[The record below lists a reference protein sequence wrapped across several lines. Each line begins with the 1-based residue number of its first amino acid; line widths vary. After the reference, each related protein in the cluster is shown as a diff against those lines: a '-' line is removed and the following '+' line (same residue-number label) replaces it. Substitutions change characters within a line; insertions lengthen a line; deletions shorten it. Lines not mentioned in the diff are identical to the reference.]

1 MKDVDTA
8 LGLSR
13 EKLVRMALLLGSDYT
28 DGVKGVGIVN
38 AIEILQVRSPRSVSL
53 PSCCCLTS
61 LAALCDLWCP
71 LLALANREAALA
83 NREAALA

>member
-1 MKDVDTA
+1 MAAEHRRRYRNIFDRNKYAEAYSMKDVDKA

-38 AIEILQVRSPRSVSL
+38 AIEILQVGSPRSSR
-53 PSCCCLTS
+53 CLH
-61 LAALCDLWCP
+61 AVA
-71 LLALANREAALA
+71 
-83 NREAALA
+83 